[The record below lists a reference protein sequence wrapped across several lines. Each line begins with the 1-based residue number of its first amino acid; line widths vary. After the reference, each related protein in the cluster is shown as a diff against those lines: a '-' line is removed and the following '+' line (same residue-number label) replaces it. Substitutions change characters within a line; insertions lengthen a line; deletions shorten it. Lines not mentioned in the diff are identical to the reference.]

1 MHRDAIPTEKQV
13 TAYAFYNIAE
23 KANTVAMGVLRILD
37 MRCEMCI
44 HTDMK
49 NFEN

>member
-1 MHRDAIPTEKQV
+1 MHRDATPTEKEV
-13 TAYAFYNIAE
+13 TAYAFCNTVE
-23 KANTVAMGVLRILD
+23 KANKVAMGLVRILD
-37 MRCEMCI
+37 MKCEMCI